1 MPCPFFYPTERA
13 PSASWAVPP
22 RVPLG
27 DEYAGLCHASAEPF
41 TPDHSTLRNFCNCG
55 YGRGCC
61 ACFPS
66 DAKYDAVR
74 FHRIDSTRV
83 QFIYEKDGWP
93 VEHGLVDKSSA
104 AILKRQAE
112 EFLAA
117 YARRG
122 TEPE

>member
-55 YGRGCC
+55 YGRGRC

-122 TEPE
+122 TERE